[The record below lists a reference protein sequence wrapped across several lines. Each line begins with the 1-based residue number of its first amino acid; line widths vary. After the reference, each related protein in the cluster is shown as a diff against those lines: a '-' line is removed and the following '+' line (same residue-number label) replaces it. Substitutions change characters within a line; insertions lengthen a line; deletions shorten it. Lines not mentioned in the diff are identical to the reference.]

1 MIEHTEIN
9 GRKATV
15 SYLGDGFVPVDHK
28 EIATMIKVVF
38 EDGESMFLVPARETR
53 EPKVELRDH
62 ESVMFERPAQGPHHC
77 AECGHFRGRDAC
89 EKVEPPVSPIDYCK
103 LWTPAEWIPAR

>member
-1 MIEHTEIN
+1 MIEHTEID

-38 EDGESMFLVPARETR
+38 EDGESMFLVPARGSAEALV
-53 EPKVELRDH
+53 KLRDH
-62 ESVMFERPAQGPHHC
+62 DSVMYERPSQGPHHC
-77 AECGHFRGRDAC
+77 AECEHFHGRDAC
-89 EKVEPPVSPIDYCK
+89 ARVEPPISPIDCCK
-103 LWTPAEWIPAR
+103 LWTPAE